1 MKINTVALVG
11 FGAIGCVYAKNLNKN
26 LRENF
31 VVIAGGSRGER
42 IKAAGAVVNGEKV
55 MPKVVDPNN
64 TDFKA
69 DLVIFTVKNYQ
80 LQQALTD
87 VKNIV
92 TENTVFLTVLNG
104 VTARD
109 EIKAFYPDNTALY
122 GIGMG
127 IDAVRNGGEIS
138 CKCEGTIQFGEA
150 ENKVLSS
157 AVKAVKEVF
166 DLCGVG
172 NEVFDDMIRTIWNKF
187 MINVS
192 TNQLSAITGAGY
204 GDFLKIPQ
212 LNKAMHGVMTE
223 VITLAN
229 KKGINISE
237 DDAFA
242 YEEKLAS
249 FAPKGQTSMLQ
260 DVLAE
265 RKTEVDYFSGVV
277 IRMGKEEGM
286 PTPWNDR
293 LYLLIKSI
301 EGLYK

>member
-1 MKINTVALVG
+1 
-11 FGAIGCVYAKNLNKN
+11 
-26 LRENF
+26 
-31 VVIAGGSRGER
+31 
-42 IKAAGAVVNGEKV
+42 
-55 MPKVVDPNN
+55 
-64 TDFKA
+64 
-69 DLVIFTVKNYQ
+69 
-80 LQQALTD
+80 
-87 VKNIV
+87 
-92 TENTVFLTVLNG
+92 
-104 VTARD
+104 
-109 EIKAFYPDNTALY
+109 
-122 GIGMG
+122 
-127 IDAVRNGGEIS
+127 
-138 CKCEGTIQFGEA
+138 
-150 ENKVLSS
+150 
-157 AVKAVKEVF
+157 
-166 DLCGVG
+166 
-172 NEVFDDMIRTIWNKF
+172 MIRTIWNKF

-277 IRMGKEEGM
+277 IRMGKEEGV

>member
-1 MKINTVALVG
+1 MKIDTVALVG

-26 LRENF
+26 LGEKF
-31 VVIAGGSRGER
+31 AVIAGGSRGER
-42 IKAAGAVVNGEKV
+42 IKAKGAVVNGEKV
-55 MPKVVDPNN
+55 MPNVVDPYN

-80 LQQALTD
+80 LQQALAD

-109 EIKAFYPDNTALY
+109 EIKDFYPDNTVLY

-127 IDAVRNGGEIS
+127 IDAVRNGEEKN
-138 CKCEGTIQFGEA
+138 CKCEGTSQFGEA
-150 ENKVLSS
+150 ENKVLSP

-166 DLCGVG
+166 DFCNVG
-172 NEVFDDMIRTIWNKF
+172 NEVFEDMIRTIWNKF

-242 YEEKLAS
+242 YEEKLAG

-277 IRMGKEEGM
+277 IRMGKEEGV

>member
-1 MKINTVALVG
+1 MDIKNVAMVG
-11 FGAIGCVYAKNLNKN
+11 LGAIGTTYARRIIKVKNID
-26 LRENF
+26 F
-31 VVIAGGSRGER
+31 AVVADGKRAER
-42 IKAAGAVVNGEKV
+42 IRKNGETINGEKI
-55 MPKVVDPNN
+55 MPNVVEPNEQSW
-64 TDFKA
+64 KA

-109 EIKAFYPDNTALY
+109 EIKAFYPDNTVLY

-150 ENKVLSS
+150 ENKVLSP

-187 MINVS
+187 MINVK
-192 TNQLSAITGAGY
+192 
-204 GDFLKIPQ
+204 KIIVKKII
-212 LNKAMHGVMTE
+212 LNC
-223 VITLAN
+223 
-229 KKGINISE
+229 
-237 DDAFA
+237 
-242 YEEKLAS
+242 
-249 FAPKGQTSMLQ
+249 
-260 DVLAE
+260 
-265 RKTEVDYFSGVV
+265 
-277 IRMGKEEGM
+277 
-286 PTPWNDR
+286 
-293 LYLLIKSI
+293 
-301 EGLYK
+301 